1 MATPL
6 PAALKTADLHR
17 FAARAAQLQNFRPVI
32 TYWLEYYVLQGVLGK
47 QLHANDTECSDYA
60 ISLMDKL
67 EAFKQS
73 HATDDTVTDDVAAK
87 AYVENFALET
97 FVRGDDAQRTNKVTR
112 QTADTFQAA
121 ATFIDLLAIWGT
133 VDEELRAKSKYAKFH
148 ALRIAKAIKAGEDPN
163 ASNPVVETPQAP
175 QTDEDN
181 VDAELKELE
190 SQAAAGSGVYRPP
203 TVESAPDSRIP
214 SRPQSTVH
222 GEPFAPPTL
231 PLGTPHETTD
241 TQPSEAPR
249 EDDYR
254 VSPIDPP
261 ESQHVRHS
269 SLGGGYFPVVPGTA
283 EPAPDNMVIDPP
295 ANAPPPELQTPFTPS
310 AFYNNANNPSP
321 AQAPNVAPP
330 PAQAPQRPFNIQTRN
345 PNLGPAGPLTPAAAI
360 VQTPG
365 TVPPPPQYGGGPAGG
380 SYNTD
385 DEAVLA
391 AQKHAKWA
399 ISALNFEDVP
409 TAVKELRI
417 ALRALGAS

>member
-1 MATPL
+1 MATAL

-32 TYWLEYYVLQGVLGK
+32 TYWCEYYVLQGVLSK
-47 QLHANDTECSDYA
+47 QLHANDPQCSEYA

-97 FVRGDDAQRTNKVTR
+97 FARGDDAQMTNKVTR

-121 ATFIDLLAIWGT
+121 ATFIDLLSIWGT

-163 ASNPVVETPQAP
+163 DSNPVVETPQVP
-175 QTDEDN
+175 QIDDDN

-190 SQAAAGSGVYRPP
+190 TQAAADTPAYRPP

-214 SRPQSTVH
+214 SRPTSVVPD
-222 GEPFAPPTL
+222 EPFEAPQ
-231 PLGTPHETTD
+231 D
-241 TQPSEAPR
+241 TADAQPSEAPR
-249 EDDYR
+249 EDEHKL
-254 VSPIDPP
+254 SPDEPS
-261 ESQHVRHS
+261 ESENVRHA
-269 SLGGGYFPVVPGTA
+269 SLGGGYFPAVPGTA
-283 EPAPDNMVIDPP
+283 EPAADNMFIDPR
-295 ANAPPPELQTPFTPS
+295 ATAPPPELQTPFTPS
-310 AFYNNANNPSP
+310 AFYNNASDPSP
-321 AQAPNVAPP
+321 TQTPNVAPP
-330 PAQAPQRPFNIQTRN
+330 PPAQSLPRPFSIQTRN
-345 PNLGPAGPLTPAAAI
+345 ANFGPGGPLTPAAAI

-365 TVPPPPQYGGGPAGG
+365 TVPPPPQYNRQATGG